1 MSKIT
6 SIEIQKKNKN
16 RVNIYIDEEYAFACN
31 AELIYKQGLQKGNE
45 IDLNSIKDI
54 IYEDDIMK
62 CKNSA
67 IRILEKSYKTE
78 KEIKD
83 KLIDKGFSEQIIVEV
98 SKVLKK
104 YDLLNDKKYTD
115 MYIKDRI
122 KNQGRNK
129 IKYSLIKKGISEN
142 LIEEK
147 LENLNCEDE
156 KNTAYILGEKKY
168 NILIKREKDKFK
180 LSQKLFRF
188 LMGKGYNYECT
199 IEVVN
204 KIINLNEF
212 ME

>member
-16 RVNIYIDEEYAFACN
+16 RVNVYIDDEYSFACD
-31 AELIYKQGLQKGNE
+31 AELIYKQGLHKDNE
-45 IDLNSIKDI
+45 INLNSIKGI
-54 IYEDDIMK
+54 IYEDDIIK
-62 CKNSA
+62 CKNLA
-67 IRILEKSYKTE
+67 IRILERSYKTE

-83 KLIDKGFSEQIIVEV
+83 KLIDKGFSEQIILEV

-104 YDLLNDKKYTD
+104 YDLLNDDKYTD

-129 IKYSLIKKGISEN
+129 IKYSLIKKGISED

-147 LENLNCEDE
+147 LEKLNCDDE
-156 KNTAYILGEKKY
+156 KNTAYILGKKKY
-168 NILIKREKDKFK
+168 YILIKREKDKLK

-188 LMGKGYNYECT
+188 LMGKGYNYEYT
-199 IEVVN
+199 SEVV
-204 KIINLNEF
+204 KRIINLNEF